1 MTGDVAKL
9 VLRDNY
15 FQTQSL
21 SVTRRMGV
29 KLIDAQ
35 ARFIRFLEKS
45 GRLNRAL
52 EFLPEE
58 EELAERRTR
67 GAGLTA
73 PELAVLLAYCKL
85 WLCDELLASPFL
97 EDPWVAAA
105 LERYFPIPVSTR
117 FAAYMPR
124 HPLRRE
130 ITATHVV
137 NSMVNRVGSTFVHG
151 LMEATGAQPHEIV
164 RAYLQ
169 QREIF
174 DYVALWRAIEALDSR
189 VPDETQAEM
198 LIEAGRLTVRATVWL
213 LRSKRLADGIAE
225 TVAHFRPEVELLAER
240 LPQLLD
246 EHSRANLDG
255 RAAALAA
262 QGVPGALAQRVASLE
277 NLFSALDIVEIA
289 GASGRPVAT
298 VAAVYFRLSAEL
310 GLPWLRE
317 RIGQLPGDGHWPTLA
332 RAAMRDELGGLQRTL
347 TAEVMAHA
355 ENEPVALI
363 AAWRRDKG
371 AALERANH
379 LLAEIKSG
387 PAPDL
392 SMLSVALRELRNLA

>member
-1 MTGDVAKL
+1 
-9 VLRDNY
+9 
-15 FQTQSL
+15 
-21 SVTRRMGV
+21 MGV

-151 LMEATGAQPHEIV
+151 LMEATGARPHEIT

-225 TVAHFRPEVELLAER
+225 TVAHFRPGVELLVER

-246 EHSRANLDG
+246 DQSRTSLDR

-262 QGVPGALAQRVASLE
+262 QGVSAALAQRVASLD

-289 GASGRPVAT
+289 GASGRPVET
-298 VAAVYFRLSAEL
+298 VAAVYFRLAAEL

-355 ENEPVALI
+355 DGEPVALI

-387 PAPDL
+387 PAPDV